1 MQNKFKFF
9 GTDEKLNAAI
19 KKFFIRLV
27 VLIVAWQL
35 LYNFVLKPTTIP
47 DKILT
52 ETTTWGAMVCINT
65 FLPVDPKIT
74 MDSVYYGGDSGYHLM
89 RGNRI
94 VFVIADACNGLDLFV
109 IYVGLIVLLPF
120 YKMKRKIA
128 FIIGGL
134 AVLLVANIAR
144 VTLLYW
150 IYFYHRPIFQINH
163 KYIFTL
169 LLYLIIFCGWLL
181 FTKKGFKDE
190 KG

>member
-1 MQNKFKFF
+1 MQSKFNLF

-27 VLIVAWQL
+27 ILIVAWQL
-35 LYNFVLKPTTIP
+35 LYNFVLKPTTVP

-52 ETTTWGAMVCINT
+52 KTTTMGAMACINT
-65 FLPVDPKIT
+65 FLPVNPSIT
-74 MDSVYYGGDSGYHLM
+74 MDSVYYGGNDGYHLM
-89 RGNRI
+89 QGNRI

-109 IYVGLIVLLPF
+109 IYVGLIVLLP
-120 YKMKRKIA
+120 YYQLRRKII

-134 AVLLVANIAR
+134 VVLLFANIMR

-150 IYFYHRPIFQINH
+150 IYFYHRPSFQINH

-190 KG
+190 KS